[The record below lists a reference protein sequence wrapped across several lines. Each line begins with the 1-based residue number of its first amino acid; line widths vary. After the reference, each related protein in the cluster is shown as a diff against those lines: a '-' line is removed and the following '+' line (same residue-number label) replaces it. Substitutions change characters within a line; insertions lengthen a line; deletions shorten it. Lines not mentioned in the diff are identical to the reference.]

1 MQSKTK
7 VFQALSVGAL
17 AVSLFAGIIAGF
29 LIFFFLSGCSAKLDH
44 DTPRRV
50 GVPIFDQGI
59 ETPDLKAFATSDGGT
74 IWVRCEAATPGDIIY
89 VWDTTTTGK
98 GDLWAFNG
106 SLVLVKLVGSSAR
119 NWGTWQASST
129 LVTVSDTGVTASF
142 LQQLPGT
149 FDLFKQQRH
158 TDGHRLHAEDCRVP
172 GGEAILNSYDFR
184 FDGVTADETIDL
196 LALTHCQDP
205 EHNKLVDYYL
215 LKWVESKE

>member
-44 DTPRRV
+44 DTPRQV

-74 IWVRCEAATPGDIIY
+74 IWVRLEAATPGGLLY
-89 VWDTTTTGK
+89 VWDTSTGK
-98 GDLWAFNG
+98 GDLWAFNKD
-106 SLVLVKLVGSSAR
+106 LLLVKMEGSSAR

-129 LVTVSDTGVTASF
+129 LVKLDRHADAKPETGILTAEY
-142 LQQLPGT
+142 LEQ
-149 FDLFKQQRH
+149 QQRH
-158 TDGHRLHAEDCRVP
+158 IDGHRLHAEDCKVP
-172 GGEAILNSYDFR
+172 DFTLSDAYSFTATEAAGDFT
-184 FDGVTADETIDL
+184 VDL
-196 LALTHCQDP
+196 RDLKHCSDRS
-205 EHNKLVDYYL
+205 HNALVDIL
-215 LKWVESKE
+215 QSGMVEF